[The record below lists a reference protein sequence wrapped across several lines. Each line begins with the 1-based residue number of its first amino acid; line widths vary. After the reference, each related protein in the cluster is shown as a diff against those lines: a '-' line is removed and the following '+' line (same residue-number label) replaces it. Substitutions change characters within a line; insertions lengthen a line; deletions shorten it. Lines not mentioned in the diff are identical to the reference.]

1 MDALRQQ
8 VIALTEELTV
18 VKTELVNVKA
28 AHANLHQQSSEAN
41 AANAKSFADQ
51 RSRFDAIETQMGSGK
66 TGHDKPKPLIEPKQ
80 VEVKEFAGSMTD
92 SRARFLEWSEKV
104 FDRVELFEEGWFKQ

>member
-41 AANAKSFADQ
+41 AANAKSFAEQ
-51 RSRFDAIETQMGSGK
+51 RSRFEALEGSGK
-66 TGHDKPKPLIEPKQ
+66 SGHDKPKP
-80 VEVKEFAGSMTD
+80 
-92 SRARFLEWSEKV
+92 
-104 FDRVELFEEGWFKQ
+104 